1 MTGIYTD
8 GLISTYSVSL
18 SGTTYTIWRSLA
30 MSHNDAV
37 LYSHEGTGRYEKHAA
52 PLHLHIGLV
61 LAVSQVSHLPKS
73 QPSLPCFSGSD

>member
-1 MTGIYTD
+1 
-8 GLISTYSVSL
+8 
-18 SGTTYTIWRSLA
+18 